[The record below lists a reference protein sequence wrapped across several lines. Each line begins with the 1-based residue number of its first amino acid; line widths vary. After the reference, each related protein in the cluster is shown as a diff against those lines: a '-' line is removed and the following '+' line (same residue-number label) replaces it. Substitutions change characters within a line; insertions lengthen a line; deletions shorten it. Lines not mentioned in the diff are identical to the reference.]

1 MNHGVMPG
9 SARKPSAAHPKHACP
24 KCGSTAL
31 RREVVVAPVGLFRP
45 LDPLFGRA
53 AVRDYLSSLGAE
65 THEWLLA
72 LYLNKKSRLIA
83 LHTVARG
90 DSSSCPVPMEHLISC
105 AKALEAA
112 GFVIVHNH
120 PGGRPQP
127 SRSDVNVTRDLAE
140 LARESSVVLLDHFI
154 IAGDEL
160 HNDLQQVCS
169 WFWEESAPHAAP

>member
-1 MNHGVMPG
+1 MNHGVIPG

-72 LYLNKKSRLIA
+72 LYLNRDSRLIA
-83 LHTVARG
+83 LQTVACG
-90 DSSSCPVPMEHLISC
+90 DSSSCPVPMEHLINC

-112 GFVIVHNH
+112 GFVLVHNH

-127 SRSDVNVTRDLAE
+127 SMVDVRVTQALAQ
-140 LARESSVVLLDHFI
+140 LARDSGIVLLDHFI
-154 IAGDEL
+154 VAGEEL
-160 HNDLQQVCS
+160 HNDLHQVCS
-169 WFWEESAPHAAP
+169 WYWGESAAHATA